1 MALGVDALQDWL
13 GDSPE
18 NVARDLREFTESAA
32 ILSADRKLVEKHSQK
47 WVGVFG
53 GEVRAAADDLSS
65 LLHELDELGVPRSST
80 VVRFMEKEPRTLI
93 LHHAAG

>member
-1 MALGVDALQDWL
+1 MALGVDAVQDWL

-32 ILSADRKLVEKHSQK
+32 ILSADRKLVEKYSQK

-80 VVRFMEKEPRTLI
+80 VVRFMEEEPRTLI